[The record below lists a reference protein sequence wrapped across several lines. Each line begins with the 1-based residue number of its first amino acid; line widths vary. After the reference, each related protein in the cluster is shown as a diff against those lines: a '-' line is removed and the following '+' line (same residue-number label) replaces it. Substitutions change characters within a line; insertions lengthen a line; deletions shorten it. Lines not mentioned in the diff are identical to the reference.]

1 MATRTPHRALLS
13 SRSVARALQLVVCL
27 GAAAV
32 TMLAPLAPAQADEPS
47 PSPGSSAVPLA
58 GDASAPP
65 PVAASA
71 PAPVAAPTPPA
82 VAASTSL
89 PSPKR
94 SLPDYG
100 GETTH
105 TSAGDAALWVP
116 RVIFYPVYLV
126 SEYVIRLPLGAAET
140 AAERANLPNKI
151 YDFFTFGPDHKAGF
165 LPIALVDFGFKPSVG
180 VYAFWDD
187 AFFNGDDLRLHAS
200 TWGPDWLAGSLV
212 QRIRFNAK
220 DNVQLKLLGIH
231 RPDYVYFGEG
241 PTTLQSSESRYGQD
255 KIDAQIKPQFRLW
268 RSSEI
273 DTDVGVRYV
282 SFYNGNFGNDPSLL
296 QQVAAGVFPLPAGY
310 TTGYTAEYNGAHA
323 ALDTRRTYPASG
335 SGVRIE
341 AQVEEGNDV
350 AGVPTSGWLKY
361 QGAVG
366 GFLDITHRRVVSLTV
381 AALFSDPLGNDPVP
395 FTELVSLGGDLA
407 RPGVL
412 PMPGFFPGRMVDRSG
427 AAATLE
433 YRWPI
438 GPWLDGSMQ
447 VAVGNVFGEHLDDF
461 DMKLLRLSASLGI
474 ETDSS
479 PDSNFHILIGMGTE
493 TFESGAKV
501 DSFRLAA
508 GVSAF

>member
-1 MATRTPHRALLS
+1 MNRMAALVLLALATGA
-13 SRSVARALQLVVCL
+13 SVAH
-27 GAAAV
+27 
-32 TMLAPLAPAQADEPS
+32 ADEP
-47 PSPGSSAVPLA
+47 PPPT
-58 GDASAPP
+58 SAPT
-65 PVAASA
+65 V
-71 PAPVAAPTPPA
+71 PAPSTLPAPP
-82 VAASTSL
+82 

-94 SLPDYG
+94 ALPDYG
-100 GETTH
+100 GEQTPTT
-105 TSAGDAALWVP
+105 AGDVALWVP

-126 SEYVIRLPLGAAET
+126 SEYVIRLPLGAAES

-165 LPIALVDFGFKPSVG
+165 LPVALVDFGFKPSVG

-187 AFFNGDDLRLHAS
+187 AFFKGDDLRLHAS

-212 QRIRFNAK
+212 QRINFHNK
-220 DNVQLKLLGIH
+220 DNVQLKLLAIH

-241 PTTLQSSESRYGQD
+241 PRTLQSSESRYGQD
-255 KIDAQIKPQFRLW
+255 KIDVQVKPQFRLW
-268 RSSEI
+268 RSSLIE
-273 DTDVGVRYV
+273 TDVGVRYA
-282 SFYNGNFGNDPSLL
+282 SFYNGNFGNDPTLL
-296 QQVAAGVFPLPAGY
+296 HQVGAGVFPLPAGY
-310 TTGYTAEYNGAHA
+310 TTGYTTEYNGVHGAF
-323 ALDTRRTYPASG
+323 DTRRAYPASG
-335 SGVRIE
+335 SGVRVE
-341 AQVEEGNDV
+341 AQLEEGNDV

-366 GFLDITHRRVVSLTV
+366 GYLDITHRRVVSLTL

-395 FTELVSLGGDLA
+395 FTELVSLGGDIT

-412 PMPGFFPGRMVDRSG
+412 TMPGFFPGRLVDRSG

-438 GPWLDGSMQ
+438 GPFLDGSMQ

-461 DMKLLRLSASLGI
+461 DVRLLRLSASLGI
-474 ETDSS
+474 ETDAS
-479 PDSNFHILIGMGTE
+479 PDSNFHILIGTGTE
-493 TFESGAKV
+493 TFEHGTQV